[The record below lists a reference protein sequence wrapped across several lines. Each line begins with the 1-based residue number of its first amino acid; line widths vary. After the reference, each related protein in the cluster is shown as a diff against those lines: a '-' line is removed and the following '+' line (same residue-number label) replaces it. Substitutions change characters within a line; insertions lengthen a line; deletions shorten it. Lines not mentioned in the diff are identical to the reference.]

1 MEISD
6 KIETLAEKEVIFT
19 FITERM
25 DELREQIINRIDVE
39 KGEINDRLDTIVKKH
54 LVRPGHIGP

>member
-6 KIETLAEKEVIFT
+6 KIETLAEKEVIFQ

-25 DELREQIINRIDVE
+25 DELRGQIIHRIDVE
-39 KGEINDRLDTIVKKH
+39 KDQIN
-54 LVRPGHIGP
+54 